1 MTRIVLTR
9 LHISNLAVI
18 DELELEFTP
27 GMTTLTGE
35 TGAGKSILVDALA
48 LALGERADSQAVRM
62 NTPRCTVTASFDP
75 GSRPDITA
83 WLAAHDL
90 DADDECIL
98 RRIVTT
104 DGRSRGYINGNGVPM
119 QTLRELGEQLV
130 DICGQ
135 QAHQSLR
142 HPRIQRQILDEFGQH
157 GKRLDRMAA
166 AYDRWQALQDEFTTL
181 DAARQQ
187 RTARLDLLT
196 YQVAELNA
204 LELTDE
210 TLAALE
216 RDHARTSNAGRIAD
230 ALGIAVERLYE
241 ADDGSAH
248 AAVCA
253 ARRELAELASFDD
266 GLDPMIDML
275 AEAEILLAETAESL
289 RRHGEQVEHDPA
301 RLQQLEE
308 RLGDIHELARKHR
321 VETRELPALAT
332 RLTAELTTLEGSG
345 ERLDALAAE
354 LSEAEQA
361 MRSAAKDLSAARHE
375 TARLLDDR
383 VTSHMQELGMTG
395 GRFQAHIDMLAA
407 DKIGPTGSDQIEFR
421 VAINPGQAAGPMARI
436 ASGGELSRISLALQV
451 VAMQQTAVPTLI
463 FDEVDSG
470 VGGGV
475 AEIVG
480 SRLREL
486 SGSRQVLCVTHLPQ
500 VASQAG
506 NHLRVTKITDGRSTR
521 TTVKP
526 LNPAERIE
534 EIARMLGGVK
544 ITDRTRAHA
553 EEMLG

>member
-1 MTRIVLTR
+1 MLAR

-18 DELELEFTP
+18 DELELEFAP

-48 LALGERADSQAVRM
+48 LALGERADSRAVR
-62 NTPRCTVTASFDP
+62 TGTERCTVTATFDL
-75 GSRPDITA
+75 GADREIAT
-83 WLAAHDL
+83 WLAVHDL
-90 DADDECIL
+90 DADNECMI
-98 RRIVTT
+98 RRIITA

-142 HPRIQRQILDEFGQH
+142 HPRIQRQVLDEFGGH
-157 GKRLDRMAA
+157 GKRLGRMTTTFEHWQVLSDVFSALNTARADRA
-166 AYDRWQALQDEFTTL
+166 
-181 DAARQQ
+181 
-187 RTARLDLLT
+187 ARLDLLT
-196 YQVAELNA
+196 YQVSELNSLNLADGEFA
-204 LELTDE
+204 L
-210 TLAALE
+210 LE
-216 RDHARTSNAGRIAD
+216 RDHARASNAGRIAATLSH
-230 ALGIAVERLYE
+230 ALERLYE
-241 ADDGSAH
+241 TDDGSAH
-248 AAVCA
+248 AVIA
-253 ARRELAELASFDD
+253 ATRQELIELAAFDD
-266 GLDPMIDML
+266 ELNPLADML
-275 AEAEILLAETAESL
+275 AEAEILLTETAGSL
-289 RRHGEQVEHDPA
+289 RRHAEQLDHNPVS
-301 RLQQLEE
+301 LQQLDQ

-321 VETRELPALAT
+321 IDADELPDLQK
-332 RLTAELTTLEGSG
+332 RLIAELDALESSD
-345 ERLDALAAE
+345 ERLDALAEELADAE
-354 LSEAEQA
+354 RA
-361 MRSAAKDLSAARHE
+361 MRKAASDLS
-375 TARLLDDR
+375 TARRKTARMIDDQ
-383 VTSHMQELGMTG
+383 VTNHMQELGMTG
-395 GRFQAHIDMLAA
+395 GRFEVRIDSLPD
-407 DKIGPTGSDQIEFR
+407 DKLGATGSDRVEFT
-421 VAINPGQAAGPMARI
+421 VAINPGQAAGPLAKI

-480 SRLREL
+480 TRLQEL
-486 SGSRQVLCVTHLPQ
+486 AGSRQVLCVTHLPQ

-506 NHLRVTKITDGRSTR
+506 NHLRVAKITDGQSTR

-526 LNPAERIE
+526 LTPNERIE

>member
-1 MTRIVLTR
+1 VLAR
-9 LHISNLAVI
+9 LHITNLAVI
-18 DELELEFTP
+18 DKLELEFAP

-48 LALGERADSQAVRM
+48 LALGERADSRAVRT
-62 NTPRCTVTASFDP
+62 NTERCTVTATFDL
-75 GSRPDITA
+75 GTDSETAA

-90 DADDECIL
+90 DTDNECMI
-98 RRIVTT
+98 RRIITA

-142 HPRIQRQILDEFGQH
+142 HPQIQRQALDEFGGH
-157 GKRLDRMAA
+157 GKRLDTMAA
-166 AYDRWQALQDEFTTL
+166 AFERWQTLRDEFSALNT
-181 DAARQQ
+181 ARDD
-187 RTARLDLLT
+187 RAARLDLLT
-196 YQVAELNA
+196 YQVSELDT
-204 LELTDE
+204 LDLTAGE
-210 TLAALE
+210 FATLE
-216 RDHARTSNAGRIAD
+216 RDHARASNAGRIAEMLNR
-230 ALGIAVERLYE
+230 ALDRLYE
-241 ADDGSAH
+241 TDNDSTH
-248 AAVCA
+248 ATIA
-253 ARRELAELASFDD
+253 ATRQELLELATFDD
-266 GLDPMIDML
+266 ELNPIADLL
-275 AEAEILLAETAESL
+275 AEAEILLTEAAGSL
-289 RRHGEQVEHDPA
+289 RRHAEQLEHDPDS
-301 RLQQLEE
+301 LQQLDQ

-321 VETRELPALAT
+321 VAPDELPGLRK
-332 RLTAELTTLEGSG
+332 RLSAELDTLESSD
-345 ERLDALAAE
+345 ERLDALAEE
-354 LSEAEQA
+354 LADAEQA
-361 MRSAAKDLSAARHE
+361 MHKAASNLS
-375 TARLLDDR
+375 TARRKNARKIDDQ
-383 VTSHMQELGMTG
+383 VTNHMQELGMTG
-395 GRFQAHIDMLAA
+395 GRFEVRVATLPD
-407 DKIGPTGSDQIEFR
+407 DKIGATGSDRIEFT
-421 VAINPGQAAGPMARI
+421 VAINPGQAAGPLAKV

-480 SRLREL
+480 TRLREL
-486 SGSRQVLCVTHLPQ
+486 ADSRQVLCVTHLPQ

-506 NHLRVTKITDGRSTR
+506 NHLRVAKITDGQSTR

-526 LNPAERIE
+526 LTPNERIE